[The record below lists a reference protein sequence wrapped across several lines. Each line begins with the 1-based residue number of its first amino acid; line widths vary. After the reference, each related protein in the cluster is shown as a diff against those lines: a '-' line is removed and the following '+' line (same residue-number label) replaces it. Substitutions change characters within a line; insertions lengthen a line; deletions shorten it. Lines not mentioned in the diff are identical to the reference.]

1 MGFYFRDLLNSH
13 MVYPQ
18 VSILGPLLFH
28 INLCDLFLS
37 EYSSEFTN
45 YAEDTTS
52 YENGKYYDEQKQSP
66 VDVL

>member
-1 MGFYFRDLLNSH
+1 
-13 MVYPQ
+13 MVFPQ

-45 YAEDTTS
+45 SAEDTTS
-52 YENGKYYDEQKQSP
+52 YVYGKYYDEQKQSP
-66 VDVL
+66 IDVL

>member
-1 MGFYFRDLLNSH
+1 
-13 MVYPQ
+13 MVFPQ

-45 YAEDTTS
+45 FAEDTTS
-52 YENGKYYDEQKQSP
+52 YVYGKYYDEQKQSP
-66 VDVL
+66 IDVL

>member
-1 MGFYFRDLLNSH
+1 

-45 YAEDTTS
+45 YVEDTTS
-52 YENGKYYDEQKQSP
+52 YENGEYYDEQKQSP
-66 VDVL
+66 IDVL